1 MCFRISISKLKTM
14 SSSQT
19 SIIQKV
25 LRRARMMT
33 NPYAQGP
40 TTPGKIRQIS
50 HKSQFQRSPQ
60 DNPTHN
66 VNDILRITKN
76 KITKMNVRMPLLQR
90 VQIKGLT
97 KKALDTQKKIQD
109 MKNIRRAK
117 LRYLY
122 ERRKSYDKAEEII
135 SEYRSTKLDYKKNQ
149 TQPTSINILMDGR
162 PGKRVVE
169 AILQ

>member
-1 MCFRISISKLKTM
+1 M
-14 SSSQT
+14 QT
-19 SIIQKV
+19 SQATIIQQV
-25 LRRARMMT
+25 LRRARMMI
-33 NPYAQGP
+33 NPYSQGP
-40 TTPGKIRQIS
+40 TTPGNIRQIS

-60 DNPTHN
+60 DNPAKS
-66 VNDILRITKN
+66 VNDILRITRN
-76 KITKMNVRMPLLQR
+76 KLTKMNVRMPLLQR
-90 VQIKGLT
+90 VQIKSLT

-135 SEYRSTKLDYKKNQ
+135 SGYRSTKLDDKKNQ

-169 AILQ
+169 SILQ